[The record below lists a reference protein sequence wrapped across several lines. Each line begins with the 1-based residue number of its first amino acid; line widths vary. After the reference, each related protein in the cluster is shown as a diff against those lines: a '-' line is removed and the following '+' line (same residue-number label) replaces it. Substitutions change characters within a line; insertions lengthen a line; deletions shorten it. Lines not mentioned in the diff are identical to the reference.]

1 MKRLG
6 ILVGALLMLGVAGCG
21 GSGAGGGSLVVGAF
35 NPFSGA
41 DASFGPEMMGGC
53 VPAVSLINR
62 AGGVLGHKLAC
73 QAVDTRGDPADA
85 VPAASK
91 MLATTSNLVG
101 ILGPSADEA
110 QATVPVINTA
120 TIPMFADTGEAAF
133 DRSKYAYF
141 YRLTPA
147 DDVKGFALAQWAHDR
162 GYTRAAAVFGNDV
175 GAQSDV
181 PTLVSAFQKLGGK
194 IVSNQKIALDQ
205 SSYRTEVE
213 NMLSGH
219 PQVIFTEADPQTDST
234 FLSEVKQLHGML
246 PVVGTETTLQAPWL
260 KAVAGAIG
268 APQLAKYVTS
278 LQPLAP
284 ATGAAWSVYNKALL
298 ASGSS
303 VPKPAQWSSDPYS
316 MTYYDAVNL
325 MALGMLAAKSTKTT
339 DYASRIVKLTQA
351 SPGAVVVN
359 SFAAGKQA
367 LAAGKQIRYVGAGG
381 PIAFDQ
387 WHNSSGAYE
396 AAVTSSGKTKVVG
409 VISAAQ
415 IAALKG
421 TG

>member
-1 MKRLG
+1 MKRLV
-6 ILVGALLMLGVAGCG
+6 ILVGAVLMAGVAGCG
-21 GSGAGGGSLVVGAF
+21 GSGSGGSLVVGAF

-53 VPAVSLINR
+53 APAVRLINQ
-62 AGGVLGHKLAC
+62 AGGVLGQKVNC

-91 MLATTSNLVG
+91 MVATTTNLIGV
-101 ILGPSADEA
+101 LGPSADEA

-120 TIPMFADTGEAAF
+120 NIPMFADTGEAAF
-133 DRSKYAYF
+133 DRSKYPYF

-181 PTLVSAFQKLGGK
+181 PTLVTAFQKLGGK

-213 NMLSGH
+213 SMLSGH

-246 PVVGTETTLQAPWL
+246 PVIGTETTLQAPWL
-260 KAVAGAIG
+260 KAVGGAIG
-268 APQLAKYVTS
+268 TQQLAKYVTA

-284 ATGAAWSVYNKALL
+284 TTGPAWSVYNKALL

-303 VPKPAQWSSDPYS
+303 VPKPSQWSSDPYS

-339 DYASRIVKLTQA
+339 DYAPRIVKLTKA

-359 SFAAGKQA
+359 SFAEGKRA

-396 AAVTSSGKTKVVG
+396 AAVTRSGKTKIVG
-409 VISAAQ
+409 VITAAQ